1 MWGETPLPSI
11 TIFTNGFNLPYI
23 PLKQNLTYNAVAWL
37 GGVWES
43 QVKLNFDLVVT
54 CRDVVGD
61 AVAGALLLHLLV
73 VLIEHVELVVE
84 LNFDLVENCRC
95 GGRRLGWCSPSPPT
109 WPTLPPML
117 SPLCCSFRQ

>member
-61 AVAGALLLHLLV
+61 AVAGALLLHLL
-73 VLIEHVELVVE
+73 
-84 LNFDLVENCRC
+84 
-95 GGRRLGWCSPSPPT
+95 GRHCHRRSHRSAAPSGN
-109 WPTLPPML
+109 L
-117 SPLCCSFRQ
+117 Q